1 MILALP
7 LALYGLL
14 SPSPLSS
21 SISTT
26 TTSRRAVLGHTLLG
40 AASSLLP
47 LPALAVAP
55 PSPQQMLKSRAVYG
69 SRVFRLQDATPA
81 TILDEKN
88 VFTLFITGAFG
99 STADKSTRKA
109 LEKLEKAALAAAG
122 KGDAAAAHAAIKEFI
137 ALGQITEMDMVKGT
151 TFNQKTACDRAG
163 LQCGLG
169 YEGYVGSRM
178 KD

>member
-1 MILALP
+1 M
-7 LALYGLL
+7 
-14 SPSPLSS
+14 
-21 SISTT
+21 
-26 TTSRRAVLGHTLLG
+26 
-40 AASSLLP
+40 
-47 LPALAVAP
+47 
-55 PSPQQMLKSRAVYG
+55 
-69 SRVFRLQDATPA
+69 
-81 TILDEKN
+81 
-88 VFTLFITGAFG
+88 FTLFITGAFG

>member
-1 MILALP
+1 MIFALSLASN
-7 LALYGLL
+7 GLS
-14 SPSPLSS
+14 SPTPPLSS
-21 SISTT
+21 SSSTT
-26 TTSRRAVLGHTLLG
+26 TRRAVLAHTLLG
-40 AASSLLP
+40 AAASSLLP

-55 PSPQQMLKSRAVYG
+55 PSPQQILKSRAIYG
-69 SRVFRLQDATPA
+69 SRVFRLQDAAPA

-99 STADKSTRKA
+99 STADKPTKKA

-151 TFNQKTACDRAG
+151 TFNPKTPCDRAG